1 MNEIVKEWLEKAE
14 EDFLVMTREMRAR
27 KFPAF
32 NAVCFHAQQCIEK
45 LFKALLIKKNKVPP
59 KTHDLIEL
67 NRLLENTGIII
78 GVEREELRIL
88 SVGAVLFRY
97 PGESADKEMA
107 KDSVK
112 ICRKIR
118 NILVTEIH
126 NND

>member
-1 MNEIVKEWLEKAE
+1 MNETVKEWLEKAE
-14 EDFLVMTREMRAR
+14 EDFQVMTREIRAR

-45 LFKALLIKKNKVPP
+45 LLKVLLIENNKIPP

-67 NRLLENTGIII
+67 NRLLENAGILA
-78 GVEREELRIL
+78 GLEREELRIL
-88 SVGAVLFRY
+88 SVGAVLLRY

-118 NILVTEIH
+118 HILLNIIQK
-126 NND
+126 ND